1 MLNKPVSESAP
12 VVQATRPKKRR
23 IPVVTE
29 DGRTQPVS
37 SIRLPVED
45 WEKLDA
51 YAASRGLSKNGA
63 IREWIE
69 SL

>member
-1 MLNKPVSESAP
+1 MQRPVTESAP

-23 IPVVTE
+23 VPVVTE
-29 DGRTQPVS
+29 DGRTQPVA

-45 WEKLDA
+45 WEKLAA
-51 YAASRGLSKNGA
+51 YADARGLSRNGA

-69 SL
+69 TL